1 MTYFQVFLV
10 GLLWCKVS
18 LAINCHPCLYQNMTS
33 LIICIILLFK
43 VLFHWIV
50 LTLVLRNVPLF
61 EDGPSC
67 VSNFIECF
75 LAKYFILYKYLSLF
89 MQKMCQNKIV
99 IVFEVFVIWIFL
111 KYVVPKFQ
119 SQAYSFK
126 RKNLFKVLAETP
138 FMISKERWL
147 SAQFQSTKYFTTFFA

>member
-1 MTYFQVFLV
+1 
-10 GLLWCKVS
+10 
-18 LAINCHPCLYQNMTS
+18 
-33 LIICIILLFK
+33 
-43 VLFHWIV
+43 
-50 LTLVLRNVPLF
+50 
-61 EDGPSC
+61 
-67 VSNFIECF
+67 
-75 LAKYFILYKYLSLF
+75 